1 MEQFGDAGFHR
12 HVTAAKIRTFLC
24 AHLSTLTAEK
34 SRQESLT
41 LDARVLFFSS
51 VGLVL
56 LRMSDSLVIPLNI
69 TQYASELSDYRD
81 K

>member
-1 MEQFGDAGFHR
+1 MDQYGDAGFHR
-12 HVTAAKIRTFLC
+12 YVTAAKIRKSSFALRG
-24 AHLSTLTAEK
+24 AKIEK
-34 SRQESLT
+34 RTDSR
-41 LDARVLFFSS
+41 RVLLFPS

-56 LRMSDSLVIPLNI
+56 LRMSDSLAIPLNI